1 MKQRHILKSIGAM
14 AMAAAMAATMMVS
27 VSAAPSDIIDTSK
40 TGSLTIHKYDL
51 TAAEAAGVDVSG
63 YQNNGEVDA
72 EAAAELAN
80 YAIAG
85 VEYTYIRVGDI
96 NTSSENGEIKLL
108 YDIPD
113 ELETVL
119 DLEDTRNNNNYTSD
133 EINQALADLMTDNTA
148 GKDALFDY
156 FEAASGKTAMD
167 LTDSTGMTSD
177 SEMELGLYLVVET
190 KVPANVHTTTDPFFE
205 IGRAHV

>member
-96 NTSSENGEIKLL
+96 NTRFWILPPRQGPKH
-108 YDIPD
+108 
-113 ELETVL
+113 
-119 DLEDTRNNNNYTSD
+119 R
-133 EINQALADLMTDNTA
+133 
-148 GKDALFDY
+148 K
-156 FEAASGKTAMD
+156 
-167 LTDSTGMTSD
+167 
-177 SEMELGLYLVVET
+177 
-190 KVPANVHTTTDPFFE
+190 
-205 IGRAHV
+205 R